1 MKKLIVKN
9 KQLSYNL
16 KNLEK
21 KNFILKSIH
30 KNLNF
35 FFLIRLNALKLQ
47 NFLAKKFVVS
57 VTNRCLYTYNK
68 KRYNK
73 LTSFSR
79 HIFLKFIRFNFIH
92 GIKKSSW

>member
-1 MKKLIVKN
+1 MKKLIAKN
-9 KQLSYNL
+9 KQLSYTL
-16 KNLEK
+16 KDLEK
-21 KNFILKSIH
+21 KKFVIKSIH

-35 FFLIRLNALKLQ
+35 FSLIRLNVLKLQ
-47 NFLAKKFVVS
+47 EFLAKKFVVS

-79 HIFLKFIRFNFIH
+79 HIFLKCIRFNFIH